1 LGFRGRYGS
10 PVVAQCLRIGRQS
23 IDRRCGVYGQNVACF
38 FHEAR
43 ISRAVP
49 RVCGAFR
56 NPLQSFCE
64 FVERFDGLWSV
75 SRLCG
80 TFRKVLQSF
89 RRFVERFESLWSV
102 STICGTFR
110 GVAQRS
116 VPIRRPSPGRR
127 SANRKVSEQPSG
139 QINRQK
145 SPSVDPSLGRG
156 IPRHFGVKQ
165 GESSRAA
172 FFPAGFALEITSP
185 CIGYSPTEIRSGRDP
200 VSK

>member
-1 LGFRGRYGS
+1 MFFPRS
-10 PVVAQCLRIGRQS
+10 KNFQS
-23 IDRRCGVYGQNVACF
+23 RSESLWSVP
-38 FHEAR
+38 EPP
-43 ISRAVP
+43 AVIL
-49 RVCGAFR
+49 RVCGA
-56 NPLQSFCE
+56 
-64 FVERFDGLWSV
+64 
-75 SRLCG
+75 
-80 TFRKVLQSF
+80 F
-89 RRFVERFESLWSV
+89 RRFVERFKTLWNVPESPADV